1 MWVLPSALF
10 ALLLFC
16 KVQGDS
22 SEGPRQVGG
31 VALEPRSIAA
41 PSGWMENGTEQRLGP
56 ASAFLHHARLRP
68 LLGMHCTLALFIC
81 IYNTIPYFSV
91 TLLIHFFFIWLAC
104 YNLQTSDIVTF
115 FLRCLKEMAK
125 KAHHGEWSAL
135 WLNVFLDN
143 LPLSC
148 AFCACIYRLQKFS
161 FKKKKDCREGF
172 FLFLNKREGF
182 YKYAHVS
189 PRGPF
194 LWKYYIYLIHM
205 HVLPLSLL
213 KAHEVQTVH
222 TLSIRYSWNFVCFR
236 RQGGWGD

>member
-104 YNLQTSDIVTF
+104 YSLQTSDIVTF

-161 FKKKKDCREGF
+161 FKKKKKTAEKASSYFWTKEKASINMRMSPHVV
-172 FLFLNKREGF
+172 LFYENII
-182 YKYAHVS
+182 S
-189 PRGPF
+189 
-194 LWKYYIYLIHM
+194 ISSTCM
-205 HVLPLSLL
+205 LSLL
-213 KAHEVQTVH
+213 VSLKPMRFK
-222 TLSIRYSWNFVCFR
+222 LFIL
-236 RQGGWGD
+236 